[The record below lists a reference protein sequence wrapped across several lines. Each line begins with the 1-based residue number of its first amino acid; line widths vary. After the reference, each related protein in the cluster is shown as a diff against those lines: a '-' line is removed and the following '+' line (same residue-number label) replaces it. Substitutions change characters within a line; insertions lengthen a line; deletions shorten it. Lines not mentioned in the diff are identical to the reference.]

1 MQTGNFSYMADA
13 KFEIDYKIKIGGGIT
28 FLLLITTLLFYSI
41 VLGWEIDCEQP
52 SELIAIPKGAS
63 AQSVAALLKDSS
75 CLQNE
80 SIFKLALTLTMK
92 NRHIIPGRYNVKGIS
107 SIGQLVKM
115 ITSQSSDRVKITLI
129 EGWSMER
136 YAEALNKELKIDTYE
151 FLRLCKDY
159 NFIHSLGIDAPSLEG
174 FLAPDTYI
182 LLRTY
187 TEENIIRIMV
197 NQFHHN
203 MQRIKESAPSVH
215 LNKREI
221 TTLASIIQGEAMFI
235 DEMSTISSV
244 YNNRLKKG
252 MLLQADPTI
261 QYILPGKPRRLYNKH
276 LTVDDPYNTYK
287 YKGLPPGPINNP
299 GYSAL
304 YAAAHPSQTSY
315 LYFVADGEGRHI
327 FSNSNEEHNQAKL
340 ILKQNRRKKRKL

>member
-1 MQTGNFSYMADA
+1 MADA
-13 KFEIDYKIKIGGGIT
+13 KFEIDYKIKVGGGIT
-28 FLLLITTLLFYSI
+28 LLIVIGVLLFYSI
-41 VLGWEIDCEQP
+41 ILGWEIDCREP
-52 SELIAIPKGAS
+52 SDLISIPKGAS
-63 AQSVAALLKDSS
+63 AQSVAALLKENS

-80 SIFKLALTLTMK
+80 FIFKLALTLTMK
-92 NRHIIPGRYNVKGIS
+92 NKRIIPGRYNVKGIS

-115 ITSQSSDRVKITLI
+115 ITSQSSDRVKVTLI
-129 EGWSMER
+129 EGWAMER
-136 YAEALNKELKIDTYE
+136 YAEELNKKLKIDTYG
-151 FLRLCKDY
+151 FLRLCKDF

-187 TEENIIRIMV
+187 TEENIIRILV
-197 NQFHHN
+197 NQFNHN
-203 MQRIKESAPSVH
+203 MQRIKDSSPLVN

-221 TTLASIIQGEAMFI
+221 TTLASIIQGEAMFV
-235 DEMSTISSV
+235 DEMPTISSV

-261 QYILPGKPRRLYNKH
+261 QYILPGKPRRIYNKH
-276 LTVDDPYNTYK
+276 LKVDNPYNTYK

>member
-1 MQTGNFSYMADA
+1 MADA
-13 KFEIDYKIKIGGGIT
+13 KFGIDYKIKVGGGIT
-28 FLLLITTLLFYSI
+28 LLFVIGVLLFYSI
-41 VLGWEIDCEQP
+41 ILGWEIDCQEP
-52 SELIAIPKGAS
+52 SNLISIPKGAS
-63 AQSVAALLKDSS
+63 AQSVAVLLKENS

-92 NRHIIPGRYNVKGIS
+92 NKRIIPGRYNVKGIS
-107 SIGQLVKM
+107 SIGQLVTM
-115 ITSQSSDRVKITLI
+115 ITSQSSDRVKVTLI
-129 EGWSMER
+129 EGWRLER
-136 YAEALNKELKIDTYE
+136 YADELYKKLKIDTYE
-151 FLRLCKDY
+151 FTRLCNDF
-159 NFIHSLGIDAPSLEG
+159 NFIYSLGIDAPSLEG

-187 TEENIIRIMV
+187 TEENIIRILV
-197 NQFHHN
+197 NQFNHN

-221 TTLASIIQGEAMFI
+221 TTLASIIQGEAMFL
-235 DEMSTISSV
+235 DEMPTISSV

-276 LTVDDPYNTYK
+276 LKVDNPYNTYI

-340 ILKQNRRKKRKL
+340 IIKQNRRKKRKL

>member
-1 MQTGNFSYMADA
+1 MADA
-13 KFEIDYKIKIGGGIT
+13 KFEIDYKFKVGGGIT
-28 FLLLITTLLFYSI
+28 LLIVIGVLLFYSI
-41 VLGWEIDCEQP
+41 ILGWEIDCREP
-52 SELIAIPKGAS
+52 RDLISIPKGAS
-63 AQSVAALLKDSS
+63 AQSVAALLEENS

-92 NRHIIPGRYNVKGIS
+92 NKRIIPGRYNVKGIS

-115 ITSQSSDRVKITLI
+115 ITSQSSDRVKVTLI
-129 EGWSMER
+129 EGWAMER
-136 YAEALNKELKIDTYE
+136 YAEELNKALKIDTYV
-151 FLRLCKDY
+151 FLRLCKDF

-187 TEENIIRIMV
+187 TEENIIRILV
-197 NQFHHN
+197 NQFNHN
-203 MQRIKESAPSVH
+203 MQRIKDSSPLVN

-221 TTLASIIQGEAMFI
+221 TTLASIIQGEAMFV
-235 DEMSTISSV
+235 DEMLTISSV

-261 QYILPGKPRRLYNKH
+261 QYILPGKPRRIYNKH
-276 LTVDDPYNTYK
+276 LKVDNPYNTYK

-340 ILKQNRRKKRKL
+340 ILKQNRRKKRKF

>member
-1 MQTGNFSYMADA
+1 MADA

-28 FLLLITTLLFYSI
+28 LLVLIGVLFFYSI
-41 VLGWEIDCEQP
+41 ILGWEIDCREP
-52 SELIAIPKGAS
+52 DDLITIPKGAS
-63 AQSVAALLKDSS
+63 AQSVAHLLKENS

-92 NRHIIPGRYNVKGIS
+92 NKRIIPGRYNVKGIS

-115 ITSQSSDRVKITLI
+115 ITSQSSDRVKVTLI
-129 EGWSMER
+129 EGWSMDR
-136 YAEALNKELKIDTYE
+136 YAEELNKKLKIDTYE
-151 FLRLCKDY
+151 FSRLCKDF
-159 NFIHSLGIDAPSLEG
+159 NFINSLGIDAPSLEG

-187 TEENIIRIMV
+187 TEENIIRILV
-197 NQFHHN
+197 NQFNHN
-203 MQRIKESAPSVH
+203 MQGIKGSSPSVK
-215 LNKREI
+215 LNMREI
-221 TTLASIIQGEAMFI
+221 TTLASIIQGEAMYE

-276 LTVDDPYNTYK
+276 LKVDDPYNTYK

>member
-1 MQTGNFSYMADA
+1 MADA
-13 KFEIDYKIKIGGGIT
+13 KFEIDNKIKVGGGIT
-28 FLLLITTLLFYSI
+28 LLIVIGVFLFYSI
-41 VLGWEIDCEQP
+41 ILGWEIDCLEP
-52 SELIAIPKGAS
+52 GDLISIPKGAS
-63 AQSVAALLKDSS
+63 AQSVAALLKENS

-92 NRHIIPGRYNVKGIS
+92 NKRIIPGRYNVKGIS

-115 ITSQSSDRVKITLI
+115 ITSQSSDRVTVTLI
-129 EGWSMER
+129 EGWAMER
-136 YAEALNKELKIDTYE
+136 YAEELNKKLKIDTYV
-151 FLRLCKDY
+151 FLRLCKDF

-187 TEENIIRIMV
+187 TEENIIRILV
-197 NQFHHN
+197 NQFNHN
-203 MQRIKESAPSVH
+203 MQRIKDSSPLVN

-221 TTLASIIQGEAMFI
+221 TTLASIIQGEAMFV
-235 DEMSTISSV
+235 DEMPTISSV
-244 YNNRLKKG
+244 YNNRLIKG

-261 QYILPGKPRRLYNKH
+261 QYILPGKPRRIYNKH
-276 LTVDDPYNTYK
+276 LKVDNPYNTYK

-327 FSNSNEEHNQAKL
+327 FSNSNKEHNQAKL
-340 ILKQNRRKKRKL
+340 ILKQNRRKKRKF

>member
-1 MQTGNFSYMADA
+1 MQTGNFSYMTND

-28 FLLLITTLLFYSI
+28 FLILIATLLFYSI
-41 VLGWEIDCEQP
+41 VLGWKIDCAKP

-63 AQSVAALLKDSS
+63 AQSVAVLLKENS

-80 SIFKLALTLTMK
+80 FMFKLALTLTMK
-92 NRHIIPGRYNVKGIS
+92 NRRIIPGRYNVKGIS

-115 ITSQSSDRVKITLI
+115 ITSQSSDRVKMTFI
-129 EGWSMER
+129 EGWSIEK
-136 YAEALNKELKIDTYE
+136 YAEALNNELKIDSYE

-159 NFIHSLGIDAPSLEG
+159 NFIHSLGVDAPSLEG

-221 TTLASIIQGEAMFI
+221 TTLASIIQGEAMFV
-235 DEMSTISSV
+235 DEMPTISSV

-276 LTVDDPYNTYK
+276 LTVDDPYNTYM

-304 YAAAHPSQTSY
+304 FAAAHPSETSY
-315 LYFVADGEGRHI
+315 LYFVADGQGRHI
-327 FSNSNEEHNQAKL
+327 FTNSNEEHNQAKL
-340 ILKQNRRKKRKL
+340 ILKQNRRKKRKF

>member
-1 MQTGNFSYMADA
+1 MADV
-13 KFEIDYKIKIGGGIT
+13 KFKMDHKIKIGGGIA
-28 FLLLITTLLFYSI
+28 FLVLIAILLFYST
-41 VLGWEIDCEQP
+41 VLGWEIDCKEP

-63 AQSVAALLKDSS
+63 AQSVATLLRESS

-80 SIFKLALTLTMK
+80 AIFKLALTLTMK
-92 NRHIIPGRYNVKGIS
+92 NKFIIPGRYNVKGIS

-115 ITSQSSDRVKITLI
+115 ITSQSSDRLKITLV
-129 EGWSMER
+129 EGWSIEK
-136 YAEALNKELKIDTYE
+136 YAEVLNEKLKIDTYE

-197 NQFHHN
+197 NQFNHN
-203 MQRIKESAPSVH
+203 IQRIEDSSPSVN

-221 TTLASIIQGEAMFI
+221 TTLASIIQGEAMFT

-244 YNNRLKKG
+244 YNNRLEKG

-276 LTVDDPYNTYK
+276 LLVDNPYNTYK

-299 GYSAL
+299 GYAAL
-304 YAAAHPSQTSY
+304 YAAAHPSKTSY

-327 FSNSNEEHNQAKL
+327 FSNSNKEHNKAKL
-340 ILKQNRRKKRKL
+340 ILKQHRHKKRKL

>member
-1 MQTGNFSYMADA
+1 MADA
-13 KFEIDYKIKIGGGIT
+13 KFEIDYKIKVGGGIT
-28 FLLLITTLLFYSI
+28 LLIVIGALLFYSI
-41 VLGWEIDCEQP
+41 ILGWEIDCRE
-52 SELIAIPKGAS
+52 SGDLISIPKGAS
-63 AQSVAALLKDSS
+63 AQSVAALLRESS

-92 NRHIIPGRYNVKGIS
+92 NKHIIPGRYNVKGIS

-129 EGWSMER
+129 EGWPMER

-197 NQFHHN
+197 NQFNHN
-203 MQRIKESAPSVH
+203 IQRIKESAPSVH

-221 TTLASIIQGEAMFI
+221 TTLASIIQGEAMFV
-235 DEMSTISSV
+235 DEMPTISSV

-276 LTVDDPYNTYK
+276 LKVDDPYNTYK

-299 GYSAL
+299 GYPAL

>member
-1 MQTGNFSYMADA
+1 MADA
-13 KFEIDYKIKIGGGIT
+13 KFEIDYKIKVGGGIT
-28 FLLLITTLLFYSI
+28 LLIVIGALLFYSI
-41 VLGWEIDCEQP
+41 ILGWEIDCREP
-52 SELIAIPKGAS
+52 SNLISIPKGAS
-63 AQSVAALLKDSS
+63 AQSVAALLRESS

-129 EGWSMER
+129 EGWPMER

-197 NQFHHN
+197 NQFNHN

-221 TTLASIIQGEAMFI
+221 TTLASIIQGEAMFV
-235 DEMSTISSV
+235 DEMPTISSV

-276 LTVDDPYNTYK
+276 LKVDDPYNTYK

-299 GYSAL
+299 GYLAL

>member
-1 MQTGNFSYMADA
+1 MADA
-13 KFEIDYKIKIGGGIT
+13 KFEIDYKIKVGGGIT
-28 FLLLITTLLFYSI
+28 LLIVIGVLLFYSI
-41 VLGWEIDCEQP
+41 ILGWEIDCLEP
-52 SELIAIPKGAS
+52 GDLISIPKGAS
-63 AQSVAALLKDSS
+63 AQSVAALLKENS

-80 SIFKLALTLTMK
+80 FIFKLALTLTMK
-92 NRHIIPGRYNVKGIS
+92 NKRIIPGRYNVKGIS

-115 ITSQSSDRVKITLI
+115 ITSQSSDRVTVTLI
-129 EGWSMER
+129 EGWAMER
-136 YAEALNKELKIDTYE
+136 YAEELNKKLKIDTYD
-151 FLRLCKDY
+151 FLRLCKDF

-187 TEENIIRIMV
+187 TEENIIRILV
-197 NQFHHN
+197 NQFNHN
-203 MQRIKESAPSVH
+203 MQRIKDSSPLVN

-221 TTLASIIQGEAMFI
+221 TTLASIIQGEAMFV
-235 DEMSTISSV
+235 DEMPTISSV

-261 QYILPGKPRRLYNKH
+261 QYILPGKPRRIYNKH
-276 LTVDDPYNTYK
+276 LKVDNPYNTYK

>member
-1 MQTGNFSYMADA
+1 MADA
-13 KFEIDYKIKIGGGIT
+13 KFEIDYKIKVGGGIT
-28 FLLLITTLLFYSI
+28 LLIVIGVLLFYSI
-41 VLGWEIDCEQP
+41 ILGWEIDCREP
-52 SELIAIPKGAS
+52 SDLISIPKGAS
-63 AQSVAALLKDSS
+63 AQSVAALLKENS

-80 SIFKLALTLTMK
+80 FIFKLALTLTMK
-92 NRHIIPGRYNVKGIS
+92 NKRIIPGRYNVKGIS

-115 ITSQSSDRVKITLI
+115 ITSQSSDRVKVTLI
-129 EGWSMER
+129 EGWAMER
-136 YAEALNKELKIDTYE
+136 YAEELNKKLKIDTYV
-151 FLRLCKDY
+151 FLWLCKDF

-187 TEENIIRIMV
+187 TEENIIRILV
-197 NQFHHN
+197 NQFNHN
-203 MQRIKESAPSVH
+203 MQRIKDSSPLVN

-221 TTLASIIQGEAMFI
+221 TTLASIIQGEAMFV
-235 DEMSTISSV
+235 DEMPTISSV

-261 QYILPGKPRRLYNKH
+261 QYILPGKPRRIYNKH
-276 LTVDDPYNTYK
+276 LKVDNPYNTYK

-304 YAAAHPSQTSY
+304 YAAVHPSQTSY

>member
-1 MQTGNFSYMADA
+1 MADA
-13 KFEIDYKIKIGGGIT
+13 KFEIDYKIKVGGGIT
-28 FLLLITTLLFYSI
+28 LLIVIGVLLFYSI
-41 VLGWEIDCEQP
+41 ILGWEIDCRGP
-52 SELIAIPKGAS
+52 GDLISIPKGAS
-63 AQSVAALLKDSS
+63 AQSVVALLKENS

-92 NRHIIPGRYNVKGIS
+92 NKRIIPGRYNMKGIS

-115 ITSQSSDRVKITLI
+115 ITSQSSDRVKVTLI
-129 EGWSMER
+129 EGWAMER
-136 YAEALNKELKIDTYE
+136 YAEELNKALKIDTYE
-151 FLRLCKDY
+151 FLRLCKDF

-187 TEENIIRIMV
+187 TEENIIRILV
-197 NQFHHN
+197 NQFNHN
-203 MQRIKESAPSVH
+203 MQRIQDSSPLVN

-221 TTLASIIQGEAMFI
+221 TTLASIIQGEAMFV
-235 DEMSTISSV
+235 DEMLTISSV

-261 QYILPGKPRRLYNKH
+261 QYILPGKPRRIYNKH
-276 LTVDDPYNTYK
+276 LKVDNPYNTYK

>member
-1 MQTGNFSYMADA
+1 MADA
-13 KFEIDYKIKIGGGIT
+13 KFEIDYKIKVGGGIT
-28 FLLLITTLLFYSI
+28 LLIVIGALLFYSI
-41 VLGWEIDCEQP
+41 ILGWEIDCREP
-52 SELIAIPKGAS
+52 SNLISIPKGAS
-63 AQSVAALLKDSS
+63 AQSVAALLRESS

-92 NRHIIPGRYNVKGIS
+92 NKHIIPGRYNVKGIS

-129 EGWSMER
+129 EGWPMER

-197 NQFHHN
+197 NQFNHN

-221 TTLASIIQGEAMFI
+221 TTLASIIQGEAMFV
-235 DEMSTISSV
+235 DEMPTISSV

-276 LTVDDPYNTYK
+276 LKVDDPYNTYK

-299 GYSAL
+299 GYLAL

>member
-1 MQTGNFSYMADA
+1 MADA
-13 KFEIDYKIKIGGGIT
+13 KFEIDYKIKVGGGIT
-28 FLLLITTLLFYSI
+28 LLIVIGALLFYSI
-41 VLGWEIDCEQP
+41 ILGWEIDCREP
-52 SELIAIPKGAS
+52 SDLISIPKGAS
-63 AQSVAALLKDSS
+63 AQSVAALLRESS

-92 NRHIIPGRYNVKGIS
+92 NKHIIPGRYNVKGIS

-129 EGWSMER
+129 EGWPMER

-197 NQFHHN
+197 NQFNHN

-221 TTLASIIQGEAMFI
+221 TTLASIIQGEAMFL
-235 DEMSTISSV
+235 DEMPTISSV

-261 QYILPGKPRRLYNKH
+261 QYILPGEPRRLYNKH
-276 LTVDDPYNTYK
+276 LKVDDPYNTYK

-299 GYSAL
+299 VYSAL

>member
-1 MQTGNFSYMADA
+1 MADA
-13 KFEIDYKIKIGGGIT
+13 KFEIDYKIKVGGGIT
-28 FLLLITTLLFYSI
+28 LLIVIGVLLFYSI
-41 VLGWEIDCEQP
+41 ILGWEIDCREP
-52 SELIAIPKGAS
+52 SDLISIPKGAS
-63 AQSVAALLKDSS
+63 ALSVAALLKENS

-80 SIFKLALTLTMK
+80 FIFKLALTLTMK
-92 NRHIIPGRYNVKGIS
+92 NKRIIPGRYNVKGIS

-115 ITSQSSDRVKITLI
+115 ITSQSSDRVKVTLI
-129 EGWSMER
+129 EGWAMER
-136 YAEALNKELKIDTYE
+136 YAEELNKKLKIDTYE
-151 FLRLCKDY
+151 FLRLCKDF

-187 TEENIIRIMV
+187 TEENIIRILV
-197 NQFHHN
+197 NQFNHN
-203 MQRIKESAPSVH
+203 MQRIKDSSPLVN

-221 TTLASIIQGEAMFI
+221 TTLASIIQGEAMFV
-235 DEMSTISSV
+235 DEMPTISSV

-261 QYILPGKPRRLYNKH
+261 QYILPGKPRRIYNKH
-276 LTVDDPYNTYK
+276 LKVDNPYNTYK

-315 LYFVADGEGRHI
+315 LYFVADGKGRHI
-327 FSNSNEEHNQAKL
+327 FSNSNKEHNQAKL
-340 ILKQNRRKKRKL
+340 ILKQNRRKKRKF

>member
-1 MQTGNFSYMADA
+1 MADA
-13 KFEIDYKIKIGGGIT
+13 KFEIDYKIKVGGGIT
-28 FLLLITTLLFYSI
+28 LLIVIGVLLFYSI
-41 VLGWEIDCEQP
+41 ILGWEIDCRE
-52 SELIAIPKGAS
+52 SGDLISIPKGAS
-63 AQSVAALLKDSS
+63 AQSVAALLRESS

-92 NRHIIPGRYNVKGIS
+92 NKHIIPGRYNVKGIS

-129 EGWSMER
+129 EGWPMER

-197 NQFHHN
+197 NQFNHN

-221 TTLASIIQGEAMFI
+221 TTLASIIQGEAMFV
-235 DEMSTISSV
+235 DEMPTISSV

-276 LTVDDPYNTYK
+276 LKVDDPYNTYK

-299 GYSAL
+299 GNSAL

-315 LYFVADGEGRHI
+315 LYFVEDGEGRHI
-327 FSNSNEEHNQAKL
+327 CSNSNEEHNQAKL

>member
-1 MQTGNFSYMADA
+1 MADA
-13 KFEIDYKIKIGGGIT
+13 KFEIDYKIKVGGGIT
-28 FLLLITTLLFYSI
+28 LLIVIGALLFYSI
-41 VLGWEIDCEQP
+41 ILGWEIDCREP
-52 SELIAIPKGAS
+52 SDLISIPKGAS
-63 AQSVAALLKDSS
+63 AQSVAILLRESS

-92 NRHIIPGRYNVKGIS
+92 NKHIIPGRYNVKGIS

-129 EGWSMER
+129 EGWPMER

-151 FLRLCKDY
+151 FLRLCKDF

-197 NQFHHN
+197 NQFNHN
-203 MQRIKESAPSVH
+203 IQRIKESSPLVN

-221 TTLASIIQGEAMFI
+221 TTLASIIQGEAMFVN
-235 DEMSTISSV
+235 EMPTISSV
-244 YNNRLKKG
+244 YNNRLKKK

-276 LTVDDPYNTYK
+276 LKVDNPYNTYI

>member
-1 MQTGNFSYMADA
+1 MADA
-13 KFEIDYKIKIGGGIT
+13 KFEIDYKIKVGGGIT
-28 FLLLITTLLFYSI
+28 LLIVIGALLFYSI
-41 VLGWEIDCEQP
+41 ILGWEIDCREP
-52 SELIAIPKGAS
+52 SDLISIPKGAS
-63 AQSVAALLKDSS
+63 AQSVAALLRESS

-92 NRHIIPGRYNVKGIS
+92 NKHIIPGRYNVKGIS

-129 EGWSMER
+129 EGWPMER

-197 NQFHHN
+197 NQFNHN

-221 TTLASIIQGEAMFI
+221 TTLASIIQGEAMFV
-235 DEMSTISSV
+235 DEMPTISSV

-276 LTVDDPYNTYK
+276 LKVDDPYNTYK

-299 GYSAL
+299 GYLAL

>member
-1 MQTGNFSYMADA
+1 MAAA
-13 KFEIDYKIKIGGGIT
+13 KFEIDYKIKVGGGIT
-28 FLLLITTLLFYSI
+28 LLIVIGALLFYSI
-41 VLGWEIDCEQP
+41 ILGWEIDCREP
-52 SELIAIPKGAS
+52 SDLISIPKGAS
-63 AQSVAALLKDSS
+63 AQSVAALLRESS

-92 NRHIIPGRYNVKGIS
+92 NKHIIPGRYNVKGIS

-129 EGWSMER
+129 EGWPMER

-197 NQFHHN
+197 NQFNHN

-221 TTLASIIQGEAMFI
+221 TTLASIIQGEAMFL
-235 DEMSTISSV
+235 DEMPTISSV

-276 LTVDDPYNTYK
+276 LKVDDPYNTYK

>member
-1 MQTGNFSYMADA
+1 MADA
-13 KFEIDYKIKIGGGIT
+13 KFEINYKIKVGGGIT
-28 FLLLITTLLFYSI
+28 LLIVIGVLLFYSI
-41 VLGWEIDCEQP
+41 ILGWEIDCREP
-52 SELIAIPKGAS
+52 SDPISIPKGAS
-63 AQSVAALLKDSS
+63 AQSVAALLKENS

-80 SIFKLALTLTMK
+80 FIFKLALTLTMK
-92 NRHIIPGRYNVKGIS
+92 NKRIIPGRYNVKGIS

-115 ITSQSSDRVKITLI
+115 ITSQSSDRVKVTLI
-129 EGWSMER
+129 EGWAMER
-136 YAEALNKELKIDTYE
+136 YAEELNKKLKIDTYE
-151 FLRLCKDY
+151 FLRLCKDF

-187 TEENIIRIMV
+187 TEENIIRILV
-197 NQFHHN
+197 NQFNHN
-203 MQRIKESAPSVH
+203 MQRIKDSSPLVN

-221 TTLASIIQGEAMFI
+221 TTLASIIQGEAMFV
-235 DEMSTISSV
+235 DEMLTISSV

-261 QYILPGKPRRLYNKH
+261 QYILPGKPRRIYNKH
-276 LTVDDPYNTYK
+276 LKVDNPYNTYK